1 MIRAGNPLI
10 ATLAL
15 ALGLSSL
22 TPANGSAASFEWVQ
36 AIPPAWS
43 TNDAAQNIPVS
54 VIAGSAYGNAE
65 QTYRT
70 GATLTQWTESE
81 SETKVH
87 PGVLASADC
96 ESVYEIELDH
106 PGVLKQLDLW
116 VDNASEY
123 RNAADVEIQASYDGE
138 NFEPLIATGNQC
150 GSRVEEGT
158 CNLLTFDFSDQT
170 KPVRK
175 LRIVDKVAVT
185 AVQGPRS
192 PRWMQWDVF
201 LKK

>member
-1 MIRAGNPLI
+1 
-10 ATLAL
+10 
-15 ALGLSSL
+15 
-22 TPANGSAASFEWVQ
+22 
-36 AIPPAWS
+36 
-43 TNDAAQNIPVS
+43 
-54 VIAGSAYGNAE
+54 
-65 QTYRT
+65 
-70 GATLTQWTESE
+70 
-81 SETKVH
+81 

-96 ESVYEIELDH
+96 ESVYEIELEH

-116 VDNASEY
+116 IDNASEY